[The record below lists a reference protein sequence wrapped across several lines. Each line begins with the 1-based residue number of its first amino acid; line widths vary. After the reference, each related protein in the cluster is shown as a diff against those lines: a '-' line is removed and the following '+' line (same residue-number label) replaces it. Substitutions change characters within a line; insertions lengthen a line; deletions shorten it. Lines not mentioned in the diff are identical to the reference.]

1 MMQNVP
7 SFVKNSIST
16 GRFEIREKDNIS
28 HNLAVYEYRLQLVL
42 SATSIMMLAYDS
54 KTYLFFQNDIFL

>member
-16 GRFEIREKDNIS
+16 GSFEIREKDNIS
-28 HNLAVYEYRLQLVL
+28 HNLAVHEYRLQLVL